1 MVTIEQKLSMFTK
14 LMQRS
19 MNEGFTS
26 EMAVLK
32 KDYEKKLLENK
43 VSVDKEVDII
53 IRKAQKKAEIEK
65 SEILSKSDIII
76 KKEYMSAKEA
86 LFSTMLLHLKDKIDQ
101 FVQSKEYEGYLLS
114 LIKNL
119 EETKSFSN
127 DVIIYMTKKDYAKY
141 GEIIKRALPKIKL
154 GEVSF
159 QEGEDKIIGG
169 LVLVNTITS
178 TRMDF

>member
-127 DVIIYMTKKDYAKY
+127 DVIIYMTK
-141 GEIIKRALPKIKL
+141 R
-154 GEVSF
+154 
-159 QEGEDKIIGG
+159 
-169 LVLVNTITS
+169 
-178 TRMDF
+178 